1 MLITL
6 RSFGGKNKL
15 MTVKARI
22 HVFKNVSMYY
32 AMMLFDVQ
40 SCTENKQD
48 SKIKTRFLYF
58 FGVHFEFKA
67 EHYS

>member
-6 RSFGGKNKL
+6 RSFGEKNQTL

-48 SKIKTRFLYF
+48 STIKT
-58 FGVHFEFKA
+58 
-67 EHYS
+67 